1 MDITKLIMAV
11 ITLLLAIIT
20 TFVIPWVKANKT
32 QTQLATWNMWVK
44 IAVTAAEQ
52 IFTSDQWA
60 EKKQYVLNYLNSK
73 GIKYDSATVNNMI
86 ESAVLELHAALAKEK
101 VPNEKNLQYTE
112 EPPQTEEA
120 EQT

>member
-1 MDITKLIMAV
+1 MDITKLVMAV
-11 ITLLLAIIT
+11 ITLLLAIVT
-20 TFVIPWVKANKT
+20 TFVIPWIKANKT
-32 QTQLATWNMWVK
+32 QTQLDTWNMWVR
-44 IAVTAAEQ
+44 IAVAAAEQ

-112 EPPQTEEA
+112 EHSQAEEA

>member
-1 MDITKLIMAV
+1 MDITKLIVAV
-11 ITLLLAIIT
+11 LTLLLAIVT
-20 TFVIPWVKANKT
+20 TFVIPWIKANKT
-32 QTQLATWNMWVK
+32 QTQLNTWNMWVR

-52 IFTSDQWA
+52 IFTSDQWT
-60 EKKQYVLNYLNSK
+60 EKKQYVLDYLNSK

-112 EPPQTEEA
+112 EHSQAEEV

>member
-32 QTQLATWNMWVK
+32 QTQLDTWNMWVR
-44 IAVTAAEQ
+44 IAVAAAEQ
-52 IFTSDQWA
+52 IFTSDQWT

-86 ESAVLELHAALAKEK
+86 ESAVLELHAALAKEN

-112 EPPQTEEA
+112 EHSQAEET